1 MIRTTEKIVNLV
13 IKSMPYP
20 ESIIISAINKESV
33 VFEWRKLKFIV
44 YCDGLRVEEIA
55 EDDLSIGSHIS
66 IILER
71 LLKVVM
77 IQGE

>member
-1 MIRTTEKIVNLV
+1 MIRTPEKIITLV
-13 IKSMPYP
+13 IKSIPYP
-20 ESIIISAINKESV
+20 ESVTIIAINKESV
-33 VFEWRKLKFIV
+33 IFEWRKLKFVV

-66 IILER
+66 MILER

-77 IQGE
+77 VQGE